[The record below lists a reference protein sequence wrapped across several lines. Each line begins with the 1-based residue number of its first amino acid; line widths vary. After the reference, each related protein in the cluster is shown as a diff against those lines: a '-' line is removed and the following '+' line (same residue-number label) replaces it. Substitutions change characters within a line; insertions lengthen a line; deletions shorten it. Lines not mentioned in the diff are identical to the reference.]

1 LGHYFEVK
9 GRGRPEGEGLCLW
22 PLSTAIGPAQP
33 VGTATRSAKSSPA
46 LWDAFSDVDVVVDKV
61 LTELAALAADGTR
74 PTRPGP
80 KPPRTGAALH
90 KAVMA
95 IWCVGFCGMGAADRR
110 DVTADLQR
118 LKRAEAVR
126 PEPVGPG

>member
-1 LGHYFEVK
+1 
-9 GRGRPEGEGLCLW
+9 
-22 PLSTAIGPAQP
+22 

-80 KPPRTGAALH
+80 KPPLAGAALH

-95 IWCVGFCGMGAADRR
+95 IWCVGFCSMGATDRR

-126 PEPVGPG
+126 RDPAGPR

>member
-1 LGHYFEVK
+1 
-9 GRGRPEGEGLCLW
+9 
-22 PLSTAIGPAQP
+22 

-46 LWDAFSDVDVVVDKV
+46 LWDAFSDVDAVVDKV

-80 KPPRTGAALH
+80 KPPLAGAALH

-95 IWCVGFCGMGAADRR
+95 IWYVCASASAAWAPPT